1 MKKLFNYFYN
11 KQEIAIL
18 VPFLLLILFFYSR
31 NEAMLDPKTISSILR
46 TIAFPALISM
56 GMVQLMIAGEI
67 DLSTAAVMSFCAV
80 LSAKLIKDFNFE
92 VSEAVIIA
100 LLFSLLIG
108 FVNAILTVKIGIFS
122 VIATIGTGFVVRG
135 SSYMFTNGVPI
146 YPMPESF
153 AFLGSMRPL
162 NISFTF
168 FLMLAVALLVQF
180 LLTST
185 KWGTSIYATGS
196 NRQAAEV
203 SGINTFRVKLICF
216 MATSFLSGCAGLLTM
231 SQLPGTPGDPII
243 GLNLELDIL
252 AGVIVGGVSL
262 YGGRGSAIGSLIGVA
277 FIQIVRSGL
286 VIGHF
291 NPYLQLPAL
300 GLLLMLAVAWDVI
313 RHKKSLA

>member
-1 MKKLFNYFYN
+1 
-11 KQEIAIL
+11 
-18 VPFLLLILFFYSR
+18 
-31 NEAMLDPKTISSILR
+31 MLDPLTISSILR

-92 VSEAVIIA
+92 VHEAVIIV
-100 LLFSLLIG
+100 LLCSLLIG
-108 FVNAILTVKIGIFS
+108 CVNAFLTVKIGIFS

-135 SSYMFTNGVPI
+135 LSYSFTNGVPI

-153 AFLGSMRPL
+153 ALLGSLRPL

-168 FLMLAVALLVQF
+168 FLMLAVAFFVQI

-185 KWGTSIYATGS
+185 KWGTAIYATGS

-262 YGGRGSAIGSLIGVA
+262 HGGRGSAIGSLIGVA

-300 GLLLMLAVAWDVI
+300 GLLLML
-313 RHKKSLA
+313 SLIHI

>member
-1 MKKLFNYFYN
+1 M
-11 KQEIAIL
+11 

>member
-80 LSAKLIKDFNFE
+80 LSAKLIKDFNFD

>member
-1 MKKLFNYFYN
+1 
-11 KQEIAIL
+11 
-18 VPFLLLILFFYSR
+18 
-31 NEAMLDPKTISSILR
+31 MLDPKTISSVLR

-80 LSAKLIKDFNFE
+80 LSAKLIKDYNFG
-92 VSEAVIIA
+92 VTEAVIIV
-100 LLFSLLIG
+100 LICSLIIG
-108 FVNAILTVKIGIFS
+108 FINAILTVKIGIFS

-135 SSYMFTNGVPI
+135 SSYLFTNGVPI

-153 AFLGSMRPL
+153 AILGSMRPL

-168 FLMLAVALLVQF
+168 FLMLTVAIFVQL

-185 KWGTSIYATGS
+185 KWGTAIYATGS
-196 NRQAAEV
+196 NSQAAEV
-203 SGINTFRVKLICF
+203 SGINTYRVKLICF
-216 MATSFLSGCAGLLTM
+216 MVTSFLSGCAGLLTM

>member
-1 MKKLFNYFYN
+1 
-11 KQEIAIL
+11 
-18 VPFLLLILFFYSR
+18 
-31 NEAMLDPKTISSILR
+31 MLDPKTISSILR

-92 VSEAVIIA
+92 VPEAVIIA

-168 FLMLAVALLVQF
+168 FLMLGIALLVQF

-300 GLLLMLAVAWDVI
+300 GLLLMLGVAWDVI
-313 RHKKSLA
+313 RHKKSLG

>member
-1 MKKLFNYFYN
+1 
-11 KQEIAIL
+11 
-18 VPFLLLILFFYSR
+18 
-31 NEAMLDPKTISSILR
+31 MLDPLTISSILR

-92 VSEAVIIA
+92 VPEAVIIV
-100 LLFSLLIG
+100 LLCSLLIG
-108 FVNAILTVKIGIFS
+108 CVNAFLTVKIGIFS

-135 SSYMFTNGVPI
+135 LSYSFTNGVPI

-153 AFLGSMRPL
+153 ALLGSLRPL

-168 FLMLAVALLVQF
+168 FLMLAVAFFVQI

-185 KWGTSIYATGS
+185 KWGTAIYATGS

-300 GLLLMLAVAWDVI
+300 GLLWMLAVAWGVI
-313 RHKKSLA
+313 RHKKNLA

>member
-1 MKKLFNYFYN
+1 
-11 KQEIAIL
+11 
-18 VPFLLLILFFYSR
+18 
-31 NEAMLDPKTISSILR
+31 MLDPLTISSILR

-67 DLSTAAVMSFCAV
+67 DLSTDAVMSFCAV

-92 VSEAVIIA
+92 VSEAVIIV
-100 LLFSLLIG
+100 LLCSLLIG
-108 FVNAILTVKIGIFS
+108 CVNAFLTVKIGIFS

-135 SSYMFTNGVPI
+135 LSYSFTNGVPI

-153 AFLGSMRPL
+153 ALLGSLRPL

-168 FLMLAVALLVQF
+168 FLMLAVAFFVQI

-185 KWGTSIYATGS
+185 KWGTAIYATGS

-313 RHKKSLA
+313 RHKKNLA

>member
-1 MKKLFNYFYN
+1 M
-11 KQEIAIL
+11 I
-18 VPFLLLILFFYSR
+18 PFLLLTLFFYSR
-31 NEAMLDPKTISSILR
+31 NYAMLDPLTISSILR

-92 VSEAVIIA
+92 VPEAVIIA
-100 LLFSLLIG
+100 LLCSILIG
-108 FVNAILTVKIGIFS
+108 CVNAFLTVKIGIFS
-122 VIATIGTGFVVRG
+122 VIATIGTGFIVRG
-135 SSYMFTNGVPI
+135 LSYSFTNGVPI

-153 AFLGSMRPL
+153 ALLGSLRPL

-168 FLMLAVALLVQF
+168 FLMLAVAFFVQI

-185 KWGTSIYATGS
+185 KWGTAIYATGS

-313 RHKKSLA
+313 RHKKNVA

>member
-1 MKKLFNYFYN
+1 
-11 KQEIAIL
+11 
-18 VPFLLLILFFYSR
+18 
-31 NEAMLDPKTISSILR
+31 MLDPKTISSILR

-80 LSAKLIKDFNFE
+80 LSAKLIKDFNFD

-168 FLMLAVALLVQF
+168 FLMLGIALLVQF

>member
-1 MKKLFNYFYN
+1 MYKR
-11 KQEIAIL
+11 Q
-18 VPFLLLILFFYSR
+18 
-31 NEAMLDPKTISSILR
+31 
-46 TIAFPALISM
+46 
-56 GMVQLMIAGEI
+56 
-67 DLSTAAVMSFCAV
+67 
-80 LSAKLIKDFNFE
+80 
-92 VSEAVIIA
+92 VIIV
-100 LLFSLLIG
+100 LLCSLLIG
-108 FVNAILTVKIGIFS
+108 CVNAFLTVKIGIFS

-135 SSYMFTNGVPI
+135 LSYSFTNGVPI

-153 AFLGSMRPL
+153 ALLGSLRPL

-168 FLMLAVALLVQF
+168 FLMLAVAFFVQI

-185 KWGTSIYATGS
+185 KWGTAIYATGS

-313 RHKKSLA
+313 RHKKNVA